1 MEKRPTSLSA
11 KMSGRVKAFALLPD
25 ELRHIWIL
33 RKYIHDMDEI
43 EATEFV
49 LDKLSKSKTNEEF
62 FELMKRGGGN

>member
-1 MEKRPTSLSA
+1 
-11 KMSGRVKAFALLPD
+11 
-25 ELRHIWIL
+25 
-33 RKYIHDMDEI
+33 MDEI